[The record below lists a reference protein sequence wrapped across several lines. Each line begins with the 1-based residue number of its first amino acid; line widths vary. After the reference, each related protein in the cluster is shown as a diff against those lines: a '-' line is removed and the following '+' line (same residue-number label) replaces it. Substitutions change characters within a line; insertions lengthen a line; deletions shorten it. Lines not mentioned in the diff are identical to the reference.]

1 MPFVVKLRKK
11 SFLLLTLSL
20 AAVTSVMLA
29 ILYVTLGQRFR
40 AEGLRFTLILI
51 GVVVSGE
58 VLIYFLINRLLLRKW
73 IAQLAQ
79 LSTGLNE
86 IQRSGKLSARL
97 TAEGDEEIIALTSEI
112 NHLLLSMEASQRS
125 LERTNAEMQQRVA
138 ERTTALAAANAALEV
153 DITERSKAEQER
165 EGLREQLIRASKMEA
180 VGTLAGG
187 IAHDFNNILA
197 GILGHVQL
205 IDSDLPADHPSRRH
219 LRQVIA
225 ASERAATLV
234 HQILSFSRQT
244 PGERR
249 PVSVGKVA
257 REALS
262 LLRAALPSTISI
274 KCEVEASV
282 DVVNADPTQL
292 HQVFMNLG
300 ANAGHAIGSHDGKLT
315 IKISNVVSAG
325 FRPGFTTPLPAGD
338 FVCIEVSDTG
348 CGMNREVMERIFDP
362 FFSTKPVN
370 EGTGLGLAVVHG
382 IVADHGGAIQV
393 ESEPGKGA
401 TFRIML
407 PAAEIQQPVS
417 VSRHAEP
424 LRGNERILLV
434 DDEELVL
441 SALSQGLQRL
451 GYSVQVESSGTAALE
466 FFKKAPNSVDLVIT
480 DQTMPQLSGLELS
493 AAIHAMRPELPIIIV
508 TGYSPQLN
516 GRSAES
522 LGVAGVLGKPID
534 FGELTSLMRLELNA
548 TRGKS

>member
-1 MPFVVKLRKK
+1 MLSVVKLRKK
-11 SFLLLTLSL
+11 SFLLITLSL
-20 AAVTSVMLA
+20 VAVTSLTLV
-29 ILYVTLGQRFR
+29 ISYVTLIQGFR
-40 AEGLRFTLILI
+40 EEGLRFMLILTC
-51 GVVVSGE
+51 VVVTGE
-58 VLIYFLINRLLLRKW
+58 LVTYFLIHRLLLRKW
-73 IAQLAQ
+73 IAQLAR
-79 LSTGLNE
+79 LSTGLKE
-86 IQRSGKLSARL
+86 IRRSGKISARL
-97 TAEGDEEIIALTSEI
+97 TVDGDDAIVTLAEEI
-112 NHLLLSMEASQRS
+112 NCLLLSMESSQRS

-138 ERTTALAAANAALEV
+138 ERTIALAAANAALEV

-274 KCEVEASV
+274 KCEVEASI

-300 ANAGHAIGSHDGKLT
+300 ANAGHAMGSHDGTLT
-315 IKISNVVSAG
+315 IKISNAASAG
-325 FRPGFTTPLPAGD
+325 FQPGFTTPLPAGD

-382 IVADHGGAIQV
+382 IVTDHGGAIQV
-393 ESEPGKGA
+393 ESEPGEGSV
-401 TFRIML
+401 FRIML
-407 PAAEIQQPVS
+407 PAADIQQPVS

-424 LRGNERILLV
+424 LRGCERILLV

-441 SALSQGLQRL
+441 GALSQGLERL
-451 GYSVQVESSGTAALE
+451 GYSVQVASSGTAALE
-466 FFKKAPNSVDLVIT
+466 YFKQTPGSVDLVIT
-480 DQTMPQLSGLELS
+480 DQTMPHLSGLELS
-493 AAIHAMRPELPIIIV
+493 TAIHAVRPELPIIIV

-534 FGELTSLMRLELNA
+534 FGELTSLMRMELNA
-548 TRGKS
+548 ARS